1 MEKNLPAFP
10 IGPGEIPKQQITKK
24 VTDMEIQ
31 NKHIVL
37 TLDEETLLL
46 SVQIGDMVWK
56 WHTNAAPR
64 LLCGHGTVPFAAA
77 ESIQHNTFRNGIGFG
92 IESLYKGYKVA
103 DQDVPYAFS
112 TRIWIEESTG
122 HLYLEWI
129 PLEETG
135 LNVQKV
141 FWPGEMEFDQ
151 KQKDWY
157 TLLNVGQGLLVP
169 NDWPTELGKPFF
181 DGFFG
186 TAGSYMPWFGQVR
199 GKEGYLAICETPW
212 DAGWQAEHP
221 ENSSYTHVGVRF
233 QPTLGKMSYRRVM
246 QYRFFSDC
254 SYNTLCKAYRDYV
267 QERGQL
273 VTLAQKA
280 VKAPE
285 IDQFIGSSVVHI
297 GIKSHMDSRSFY
309 YDTEHPE
316 NNDTLVTFQQREKLM
331 QQLHQLDAGKLYLHL
346 DGWGQPGYDNGHPDY
361 CPACEEAG
369 GWEGLRSLAHTVRA
383 QGDLF
388 ALHDQYRDF
397 YHTAASYDSHYSCV
411 DADGTIPGTSRWA
424 GGPQDYL
431 CATQAS
437 YYLRRNFSELHK
449 QQIPLN
455 GMYLDVFTCNEGDEC
470 ANPMHRM
477 TRRECY
483 DYRNHCFE
491 FLLSRNIVPSSEEVS
506 DWSLGSLALCHY
518 APHEFMLRGADA
530 PRYGLPV
537 PLFSLVYH
545 DCILVPWMMEEANGE
560 DYMLYALLNGGMPYL
575 IRESPSDPD
584 TFVAEEDASSP
595 QLRQARDAWITA
607 QQRAIG
613 RCRTVTGLH
622 QRVAKLELVR
632 HQFLT
637 DDGQKQQSVFA
648 DGTTVTV
655 DFTSG
660 SYQIQPGTNQ

>member
-1 MEKNLPAFP
+1 
-10 IGPGEIPKQQITKK
+10 
-24 VTDMEIQ
+24 MEIQ

-46 SVQIGDMVWK
+46 SIRIGDMVWK
-56 WHTNAAPR
+56 WHDLAIPQFV
-64 LLCGHGTVPFAAA
+64 CDFGSVPFVSARR
-77 ESIQHNTFRNGIGFG
+77 IRHNTFRNGVGFG
-92 IESLYKGYKVA
+92 IESCYQGFLA
-103 DQDVPYAFS
+103 EDQEVPYAFY
-112 TRIWIEESTG
+112 TRIWIEESTE
-122 HLYLEWI
+122 HLYMEWI
-129 PLEETG
+129 PIEEAG
-135 LNVQKV
+135 LKVQKV
-141 FWPGEMEFDQ
+141 FWPGEMEFEE
-151 KQKDWY
+151 KRSDWY
-157 TLLNVGQGLLVP
+157 TLLNVGQGLMVP
-169 NDWPTELGKPFF
+169 NDWPTELGKLFF

-212 DAGWQAEHP
+212 DAGWQADHP
-221 ENSSYTHVGVRF
+221 ENGPYTHVGVRF
-233 QPTLGKMSYRRVM
+233 EPSLGKISYRRIM
-246 QYRFFSDC
+246 QYRFYSDC
-254 SYNTLCKAYRDYV
+254 DYNTICKEYRNYV
-267 QERGQL
+267 RERGQL

-285 IDQFIGSSVVHI
+285 IDHFIGSSVVHV

-316 NNDTLVTFQQREKLM
+316 NNDTLVTFERREKLM
-331 QQLHQLDAGKLYLHL
+331 DQLHRLGAGKLYLHL

-361 CPACEEAG
+361 CPACAEAG
-369 GWEGLRSLAHTVRA
+369 GWEGLRNLANSVRA

-397 YHTAASYDSHYSCV
+397 YHTAASFDENYACV
-411 DADGTIPGTSRWA
+411 QVDGTIPGTSKWA
-424 GGPQDYL
+424 GGPQNYL

-437 YYLRRNFSELHK
+437 YYLRRNFNELSK
-449 QQIPLN
+449 QGIPLN

-470 ANPMHRM
+470 ANPMHQM

-483 DYRNHCFE
+483 DYRNQCFE

-506 DWSLGSLALCHY
+506 DWSMGSLAMCHY
-518 APHEFMLRGADA
+518 APHEFMLLGSDA

-545 DCILVPWMMEEANGE
+545 DCVLVPWMMEQIGGE

-584 TFVAEEDASSP
+584 TFVAEEEANSA
-595 QLRQARDAWITA
+595 QLRQARTVWIGN

-613 RCRTVTGLH
+613 RCLAVADLH
-622 QRVAKLELVR
+622 KRVAKLELIK

-637 DDGQKQQSVFA
+637 PDGKKQLSVFA
-648 DGTTVTV
+648 DGTTVAV
-655 DFTSG
+655 DFASG
-660 SYQIQPGTNQ
+660 DYQIQTAHE